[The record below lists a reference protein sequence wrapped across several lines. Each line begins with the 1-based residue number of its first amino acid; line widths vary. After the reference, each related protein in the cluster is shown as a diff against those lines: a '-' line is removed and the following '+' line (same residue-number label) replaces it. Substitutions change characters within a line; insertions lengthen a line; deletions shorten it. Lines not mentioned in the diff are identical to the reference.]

1 MLWDGGIMQNKTI
14 LLLQTINEFNSPVG
28 ANYLSSKLDISP
40 ATIGRQLKKLED
52 NGYLTC
58 IGNKGRILTE
68 KGKSFLTNLN
78 SLEVQKSAA
87 RNLIDYSSE
96 ASSRRI
102 HEILQIRQLIE
113 SYTVTNA
120 CENATDEQ
128 LEFLELL
135 SMEHLLELKKGNNGA
150 EQDLKIHLA
159 IAEFSKNEI
168 AHQILK
174 ILLADNNVYSVFSHI
189 SSSLK
194 RNEITRHD
202 KIIAAL
208 QKRDPI
214 AAKAAMQD
222 HLDRI
227 LENVNDYI
235 DNHSGSPE

>member
-1 MLWDGGIMQNKTI
+1 MQNKTI
-14 LLLQTINEFNSPVG
+14 LLLQTINEFHSPVG
-28 ANYLSSKLDISP
+28 ANYLSSKLNISP

-52 NGYLTC
+52 NGYLSC
-58 IGNKGRILTE
+58 VGNKGRILTE
-68 KGKSFLTNLN
+68 KGKDFLTNLN
-78 SLEVQKSAA
+78 SLEIQKSAA

-96 ASSRRI
+96 ASSKRI

-168 AHQILK
+168 AQQILK
-174 ILLADNNVYSVFSHI
+174 ILLADNNVYNVFNHVT
-189 SSSLK
+189 SSL
-194 RNEITRHD
+194 RRSEITRHD
-202 KIIAAL
+202 KIVETL
-208 QKRDPI
+208 QNRDPI
-214 AAKAAMQD
+214 AAKEAMQD

-235 DNHSGSPE
+235 DSHSGTSE

>member
-1 MLWDGGIMQNKTI
+1 MQNKTI

>member
-1 MLWDGGIMQNKTI
+1 MEYQTNRPP
-14 LLLQTINEFNSPVG
+14 LLQTINEFNSPVG

-58 IGNKGRILTE
+58 IGNKGRVLTD

-87 RNLIDYSSE
+87 RSLIDYSSE
-96 ASSRRI
+96 ASFKRI
-102 HEILQIRQLIE
+102 HEILQIRHLIE
-113 SYTVTNA
+113 SYTVTSA

-135 SMEHLLELKKGNNGA
+135 SMEHLLE
-150 EQDLKIHLA
+150 DLKIHLA

-168 AHQILK
+168 AQQILK
-174 ILLADNNVYSVFSHI
+174 ILLADNNVYNVFNHI

-194 RNEITRHD
+194 RSEITRHD
-202 KIIAAL
+202 KIVEAL
-208 QKRDPI
+208 QNRDPI
-214 AAKAAMQD
+214 AAKEEMKE

-235 DNHSGSPE
+235 DSHSNVSD

>member
-1 MLWDGGIMQNKTI
+1 MEYQTNRPP
-14 LLLQTINEFNSPVG
+14 LLQTINEFNSPVG

-58 IGNKGRILTE
+58 IGNKGRVLTD

-87 RNLIDYSSE
+87 RSLIDYSSE
-96 ASSRRI
+96 ASFKRI
-102 HEILQIRQLIE
+102 HEILQIRHLIE
-113 SYTVTNA
+113 SYTVTSA

-168 AHQILK
+168 AQQILK
-174 ILLADNNVYSVFSHI
+174 ILLADNNVYNVFNHI

-194 RNEITRHD
+194 RSEITRHD
-202 KIIAAL
+202 KLVEAL
-208 QKRDPI
+208 QNRDPI
-214 AAKAAMQD
+214 AAKEEMKE

-235 DNHSGSPE
+235 DSHSNVSD

>member
-1 MLWDGGIMQNKTI
+1 MQNKTI

-68 KGKSFLTNLN
+68 KGRSFLTNLN

-87 RNLIDYSSE
+87 RSLIDYSSE
-96 ASSRRI
+96 ASSKRI
-102 HEILQIRQLIE
+102 LEILQIRQLIE
-113 SYTVTNA
+113 TFTVTSA

-168 AHQILK
+168 AQQILK
-174 ILLADNNVYSVFSHI
+174 ILLADNNVYNVFNHI

-194 RNEITRHD
+194 RSEITRHD
-202 KIIAAL
+202 KIVEAL
-208 QKRDPI
+208 QNRDPV
-214 AAKAAMQD
+214 AAKDAMKE

-227 LENVNDYI
+227 LENVNDYMSKHASLS
-235 DNHSGSPE
+235 D